1 MWSWLA
7 LAVAMWLWLALAV
20 SIVVVRPLRKAQDSL
35 PRLYW
40 IPADDGVTGRFVQNP
55 ETRFW
60 AWRWTTRNRRSRR
73 CGPNLI

>member
-1 MWSWLA
+1 MWSWLT

-40 IPADDGVTGRFVQNP
+40 TPADDGVTGRLDDAGPGNA
-55 ETRFW
+55 ETLAQALDHRQQQ
-60 AWRWTTRNRRSRR
+60 RL
-73 CGPNLI
+73 C